1 MSKTFPLQVLLDLAK
16 TQSDEAARRLGELN
30 RQNHDISN
38 RLELLLQ
45 YRQEYQLRFDESVQ
59 KGMNQTELQNY
70 RLFFSKLDD
79 AIAQQQKLRVE
90 FSQKIVVGQLEY
102 QQKQKKLKSFETLAD
117 RHELR
122 ESVKAARRE
131 QKDQDEFS
139 IKAFMRNRNEE
150 S

>member
-38 RLELLLQ
+38 RLELLQQ

-79 AIAQQQKLRVE
+79 AIAQQQKLRME
-90 FSQKIVVGQLEY
+90 FSQKIVAGQLEY

-122 ESVKAARRE
+122 ESVKAARLE